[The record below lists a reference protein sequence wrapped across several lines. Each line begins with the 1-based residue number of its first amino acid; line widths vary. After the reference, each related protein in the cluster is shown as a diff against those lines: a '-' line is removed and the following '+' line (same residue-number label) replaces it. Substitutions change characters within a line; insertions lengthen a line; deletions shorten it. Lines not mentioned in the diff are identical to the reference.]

1 MPQQFSISA
10 SSATREEWGWLVLL
24 GSVEQMD
31 GQPYL
36 MVQSAHESSADDV
49 RLGQNRPY
57 IEINNQ
63 GWSWYG
69 HIARFELHRDRVFIQ
84 MDQDA
89 RALME
94 NDGAFT
100 FYFSLSDGAFA
111 EVKAILGRIFESSSF
126 YASSAAP

>member
-24 GSVEQMD
+24 GSIEQMD

-36 MVQSAHESSADDV
+36 MVQAAHEFSADDV
-49 RLGQNRPY
+49 RLGQDKPY

-69 HIARFELHRDRVFIQ
+69 HIAKFELHRDRVFVQ
-84 MDQDA
+84 MDPGA
-89 RALME
+89 RELMQ

-100 FYFSLSDGAFA
+100 FHFSLPDRAFA
-111 EVKAILGRIFESSSF
+111 ELEAVLARIFEGSSF
-126 YASSAAP
+126 YAPSAA